1 MRISLRILLINF
13 IIVALILSA
22 SVFAFYS
29 VLYNV
34 LISQQS
40 RQLVSATNN
49 FIYALRSKT
58 IEFED
63 EFLEFSSF
71 EIETILKTNN
81 LKSTNIDFILQ
92 LDSSSGNIIKM
103 AVNKNVYLPDRA
115 ITWEEFL
122 NYNPYALVQ
131 EVKRDNGESFY
142 FGRVITSALLS
153 ELSQKINSE
162 VAIVWNGTPSDLSNP
177 AQNQKF
183 LYLLTKANDYLKDK
197 NNFEIYSDGTEST
210 DIIAAVFKPTLSF
223 NNQSNLYFL
232 IFTSFGETGELRTT
246 LRNIFIIVGIVGI
259 ALSLIFTFLFTD
271 KLRKQISELGK
282 ATEQTYSGNFK
293 HRIHIKSK
301 DEIGRLGD
309 AFNKMLDE
317 LDKKEKAKNEYSEFI
332 TLINQNPTLR
342 EISDAALIKII
353 NIGGFIIGGLH
364 TVDGDDINLIS
375 SYGFDLRAGKQ
386 PEKFDLH
393 KRVLKTRERLEL
405 FSDDYIP
412 VVSSGLMEIKIK
424 HLLLLPI
431 IYNNKI
437 TAMLEL
443 GSINKPSEEV
453 IDYLDKIKDQ
463 LAIGITNSKALVQM
477 ENFVAELKKLNE
489 EYQKQ
494 NIQIKHQN
502 DTLIKLHND
511 LKEQAEE
518 LERQKE
524 KAEEST
530 RIKSQFLAS
539 MSHELRTP
547 MNSILGLTELIL
559 EKANLEDKNRERLGV
574 VLNSGKRLMNLI
586 NDILDLSKIEAGK
599 MEIRYED
606 VILDEVIEE
615 VSASITPLVNKKGI
629 GFQVTRNIDTRM
641 LFNTDRGKVTQVLI
655 NLLGNAVKFTDEGS
669 VALRISADDD
679 LLNFEVIDTGIGI
692 SEDDKKLIFE
702 EFRQADGSTTR
713 KYSGTGLGL
722 AISKK
727 ISDLLG
733 GSISVSS
740 QVNQGSTFTFSIPM
754 RFVDTKVPELQSKI
768 DIHTLIKNRKNP
780 ILVIDDDEEVRYTIG
795 QYLLSKG
802 YDVIFAEDGN
812 KGIQMAIE
820 NQPFAI
826 TLDVMLPGK
835 DGWSILKE
843 LKDEPQTKDIP
854 VIMVS
859 IVGDK
864 NLGYELGAFE
874 YFIKPISSEKL
885 LSAFSKLENLAN
897 KPIQKIVV
905 VDDDELEFE
914 KFKEE
919 FSSDNIRIEYIRE
932 SEYAFSKIAEVQ
944 PDLIVIDIMMPK
956 IDGITL
962 SYKLKSNIKTRHI
975 PIIISSAKDITGD
988 EKTSLN
994 NIVENIAVKSK
1005 EHPLNIFKVVRNRI
1019 EMQQTDLANSQQKM
1033 INMTPVVNGKIKNGN
1048 NDLAEK
1054 QFSADVLIVDDDSDT
1069 LYTLDEIV
1077 QACNCNTV
1085 LAKSGKECLS
1095 ILEQKT
1101 FDLILLD
1108 IMMPEMDGFQTI
1120 KQIKLNKKW
1129 SDIPVFAVTAKAMKD
1144 DKDIVLKQGFSDY
1157 IPKPVNPTIMSFK
1170 IQKLISQLK
1179 TS

>member
-13 IIVALILSA
+13 VIVALILGS

-29 VLYNV
+29 VMYNV

-49 FIYALRSKT
+49 FVYVLRSII
-58 IEFED
+58 IECED
-63 EFLEFSSF
+63 EFLALSQNEV
-71 EIETILKTNN
+71 ETILQTNN
-81 LKSTNIDFILQ
+81 LRTNNIDFIVYYDNL
-92 LDSSSGNIIKM
+92 SGRIINQ
-103 AVNKNVYLPDRA
+103 AINKNVYLPDRA

-122 NYNPYALVQ
+122 YYNPYSLVQ
-131 EVKRDNGESFY
+131 EVQNENGKSFY
-142 FGRVITSALLS
+142 YGKIITSTLLND
-153 ELSQKINSE
+153 LSKKINSE
-162 VAIVWNGTPSDLSNP
+162 VAIVWEGMPADLSNP

-183 LYLLTKANDYLKDK
+183 LYLLNKANHYLKDK
-197 NNFEIYSDGTEST
+197 NNFEIYSDGTESN
-210 DIIAAVFKPTLSF
+210 DIIASVYKPTLSF
-223 NNQSNLYFL
+223 NDQSKLYFL

-246 LRNIFIIVGIVGI
+246 LRNVFIIVGLVGI
-259 ALSLIFTFLFTD
+259 ALSLIFTFVFTD

-293 HRIHIKSK
+293 HRIKIKSK

-353 NIGGFIIGGLH
+353 NIGGFIIGGLY
-364 TVDGDDINLIS
+364 TIDEDEINLIS
-375 SYGFDLRAGKQ
+375 SYGFDLDAGKQ
-386 PEKFDLH
+386 RGEFALH
-393 KRVLKTRERLEL
+393 KRVLKTGERLEL
-405 FSDDYIP
+405 FSEESLL
-412 VVSSGLMEIKIK
+412 VVSSGLVEITIK
-424 HLLLLPI
+424 YLLLLPI
-431 IYNNKI
+431 FYNNRI
-437 TAMLEL
+437 TALLEL
-443 GSINKPSEEV
+443 GSINKPSDEV

-463 LAIGITNSKALVQM
+463 LAIGITNSKAIVQM

-494 NIQIKHQN
+494 NLQIKQQN

-511 LKEQAEE
+511 LKEQAQE

-530 RIKSQFLAS
+530 RVKSQFLAS

-559 EKANLEDKNRERLGV
+559 EKANLEDKNRERLEV

-615 VSASITPLVNKKGI
+615 VSASVTPLVNKKSI
-629 GFQVTRNIDTRM
+629 GFQVVRNIDTRM
-641 LFNTDRGKVTQVLI
+641 LISTDRGKVTQVLI

-669 VALRISADDD
+669 VMLRISTEDN
-679 LLNFEVIDTGIGI
+679 LLNFEVVDTGIGI
-692 SEDDKKLIFE
+692 SEEDKKLIFE

-713 KYSGTGLGL
+713 KYGGTGLGL

-733 GSISVSS
+733 GSISVNSIIS
-740 QVNQGSTFTFSIPM
+740 EGSTFTFSIPLK
-754 RFVDTKVPELQSKI
+754 FVDTMVPELQSKI
-768 DIHTLIKNRKNP
+768 DVRTLIKNRKNP

-802 YDVIFAEDGN
+802 YEVLFAEDGD
-812 KGIQMAIE
+812 KGLQMAIE

-835 DGWSILKE
+835 DGWSVLKE
-843 LKDEPQTKDIP
+843 LKGDVRTKDIP
-854 VIMVS
+854 VILVS
-859 IVGDK
+859 IIGDK
-864 NLGYELGAFE
+864 NIGYELGAFE

-897 KPIQKIVV
+897 KPIQKIVI

-919 FSSDNIRIEYIRE
+919 FSSDDIRIEYIKE

-944 PDLIVIDIMMPK
+944 PDLIIIDLMMSK
-956 IDGITL
+956 IDGLTL

-975 PIIISSAKDITGD
+975 PIIISTAKDLTEEERI
-988 EKTSLN
+988 SLN

-1005 EHPLNIFKVVRNRI
+1005 EHPLDVLKVVRSRI
-1019 EMQQTDLANSQQKM
+1019 EMQQTELADSLQ
-1033 INMTPVVNGKIKNGN
+1033 NMVNKVSAINGKKYGN
-1048 NDLAEK
+1048 NDLAEQNFK
-1054 QFSADVLIVDDDSDT
+1054 AEVLIVDDDADT

-1077 QACNCNTV
+1077 QGCNCNTV
-1085 LAKSGKECLS
+1085 LAKSGKECLAD
-1095 ILEQKT
+1095 LEQKT
-1101 FDLILLD
+1101 PDLILLD
-1108 IMMPEMDGFQTI
+1108 IMMPEMDGFQTL
-1120 KQIKLNKKW
+1120 KQLKLNKKW
-1129 SDIPVFAVTAKAMKD
+1129 ADIPVFAVTAKAMKN
-1144 DKDIVLKQGFSDY
+1144 DKDIVLKQGFTDY
-1157 IPKPVNPTIMSFK
+1157 IPKPVNPTIVSFK

-1179 TS
+1179 AS

>member
-1 MRISLRILLINF
+1 
-13 IIVALILSA
+13 
-22 SVFAFYS
+22 
-29 VLYNV
+29 
-34 LISQQS
+34 
-40 RQLVSATNN
+40 
-49 FIYALRSKT
+49 
-58 IEFED
+58 
-63 EFLEFSSF
+63 
-71 EIETILKTNN
+71 
-81 LKSTNIDFILQ
+81 
-92 LDSSSGNIIKM
+92 M

-115 ITWEEFL
+115 ISREEFL
-122 NYNPYALVQ
+122 NYNPYALVL
-131 EVKRDNGESFY
+131 EVKREDEQNY
-142 FGRVITSALLS
+142 LLGRVITSALLN

-162 VAIVWNGTPSDLSNP
+162 IAIVWEGTPTDISNP
-177 AQNQKF
+177 VQNQNF
-183 LYLLTKANDYLKDK
+183 LYLLTKANDYLKNK

-210 DIIAAVFKPTLSF
+210 DIIAAVYKPALSVHKQ
-223 NNQSNLYFL
+223 NKLYFL

-246 LRNIFIIVGIVGI
+246 LRNIFLIVGLVGIV
-259 ALSLIFTFLFTD
+259 LSLIFTHVFTD

-293 HRIHIKSK
+293 HRINIKSK
-301 DEIGRLGD
+301 DEIGRLGE

-342 EISDAALIKII
+342 EISEAALIKII
-353 NIGGFIIGGLH
+353 NIGGFIIGGLYG
-364 TVDGDDINLIS
+364 VDEDEITLIS
-375 SYGFDLRAGKQ
+375 SYGFDFRADKRTEEFG
-386 PEKFDLH
+386 LH
-393 KRVLKTRERLEL
+393 KRVLKTKEKLEL
-405 FSDDYIP
+405 FAEDYLP

-424 HLLLLPI
+424 YLLLLPI

-443 GSINKPSEEV
+443 GSVSKPSEEA
-453 IDYLDKIKDQ
+453 IEYLDKIKDQ

-477 ENFVAELKKLNE
+477 ENFVAELRKLNE

-494 NIQIKHQN
+494 NLQIKQQN
-502 DTLIKLHND
+502 DTLIQLHNE

-518 LERQKE
+518 LEKQKE

-559 EKANLEDKNRERLGV
+559 EKANLEDKNRERLEV

-599 MEIRYED
+599 MDVRYED
-606 VILDEVIEE
+606 VILDELIEE
-615 VSASITPLVNKKGI
+615 VSASITPLVNKRGI

-641 LFNTDRGKVTQVLI
+641 LINTDRAKVTQVLI
-655 NLLGNAVKFTDEGS
+655 NLLGNAVKFTDEGN
-669 VALRISADDD
+669 VTLRISSDDD

-692 SEDDKKLIFE
+692 SEEDKQLIFE

-740 QVNQGSTFTFSIPM
+740 QVNMGSTFTFSIPL
-754 RFVDTKVPELQSKI
+754 RFVDTKLPELQSKI
-768 DIHTLIKNRKNP
+768 DVHTLIKNRKNP

-802 YDVIFAEDGN
+802 YEVIFAEDGD
-812 KGIQMAIE
+812 KGLQMAIE

-835 DGWSILKE
+835 DGWSVLKE
-843 LKDEPQTKDIP
+843 LKAELRTKDIP

-859 IVGDK
+859 IIGDK
-864 NLGYELGAFE
+864 NIGYELGAFE

-885 LSAFSKLENLAN
+885 LSAFSKLENLAT

-919 FSSDNIRIEYIRE
+919 FASEDIRIEYIRD

-944 PDLIVIDIMMPK
+944 PDLIIIDLMMPK
-956 IDGITL
+956 IDGNTL

-975 PIIISSAKDITGD
+975 PIIISTAKDLTED

-994 NIVENIAVKSK
+994 DIVEIIAVKSK
-1005 EHPLNIFKVVRNRI
+1005 EHPDNIIKVVRNRI
-1019 EMQQTDLANSQQKM
+1019 EMQQADLADSLQNIANKPS
-1033 INMTPVVNGKIKNGN
+1033 VFNGMIKNGN
-1048 NDLAEK
+1048 NFTDKHFNAE
-1054 QFSADVLIVDDDSDT
+1054 VLIVDDDPDT

-1077 QACNCNTV
+1077 QACNCSTV
-1085 LAKSGKECLS
+1085 LVKSGKECLAQ
-1095 ILEQKT
+1095 LEQKIP
-1101 FDLILLD
+1101 DLILLD

-1157 IPKPVNPTIMSFK
+1157 IPKPVNATIVSFK

>member
-13 IIVALILSA
+13 VIVALILGSSA
-22 SVFAFYS
+22 FAFYS
-29 VLYNV
+29 VMYNV

-49 FIYALRSKT
+49 FIYVLRAKI
-58 IEFED
+58 IESED
-63 EFLEFSSF
+63 EFLALLPNEV
-71 EIETILKTNN
+71 ETILKTNN
-81 LKSTNIDFILQ
+81 LKTNNLDFIILYDNQ
-92 LDSSSGNIIKM
+92 SGQIINQ
-103 AVNKNVYLPDRA
+103 AINENVYLPDRA

-122 NYNPYALVQ
+122 YYNPYSLVQ
-131 EVKRDNGESFY
+131 EIKGKNEKSFY
-142 FGRVITSALLS
+142 YGRIITPTFLN
-153 ELSQKINSE
+153 ELSKKINSE
-162 VAIVWNGTPSDLSNP
+162 VAIVWEGMPADLSNP

-183 LYLLTKANDYLKDK
+183 LYLLNKANEYLKDK
-197 NNFEIYSDGTEST
+197 NNFEIYSDGTEAN
-210 DIIAAVFKPTLSF
+210 DIIASVYKPPLANS
-223 NNQSNLYFL
+223 NQRNIYFL
-232 IFTSFGETGELRTT
+232 IFSSFGETGELRTT
-246 LRNIFIIVGIVGI
+246 LRNIFLLVGLAGI
-259 ALSLIFTFLFTD
+259 LLSLILTFVLTD

-293 HRIHIKSK
+293 HRISIKSK

-332 TLINQNPTLR
+332 ALINQNPTLR

-353 NIGGFIIGGLH
+353 NIGGFIIGGLY
-364 TVDGDDINLIS
+364 TVDDNEISLIS
-375 SYGFDLRAGKQ
+375 SYGLDINASKQ
-386 PEKFDLH
+386 SEELTLH
-393 KRVLKTRERLEL
+393 KRVLKAREKLEL
-405 FSDDYIP
+405 FAEDYLP
-412 VVSSGLMEIKIK
+412 VVSSGLMGIKIK
-424 HLLLLPI
+424 YLLLLPI
-431 IYNNKI
+431 VYNNKI
-437 TAMLEL
+437 TALLEL
-443 GSINKPSEEV
+443 GSINRPSEEV
-453 IDYLDKIKDQ
+453 IEYLDKIKDQ

-494 NIQIKHQN
+494 NIHIKQQN
-502 DTLIKLHND
+502 DTLIQLHND

-530 RIKSQFLAS
+530 QIKSQFLAS

-559 EKANLEDKNRERLGV
+559 EKASLEDKNRERLEV
-574 VLNSGKRLMNLI
+574 VLSSGKRLMNLI

-615 VSASITPLVNKKGI
+615 VSASMTPLVNKKGI

-641 LFNTDRGKVTQVLI
+641 LINTDRGKVTQVLM

-669 VALRISADDD
+669 VTLRISAEDN

-692 SEDDKKLIFE
+692 SEEDKNLIFE
-702 EFRQADGSTTR
+702 EFRQADGSITR

-733 GSISVSS
+733 GSISVTSKI
-740 QVNQGSTFTFSIPM
+740 NEGSTFNFSIPLK
-754 RFVDTKVPELQSKI
+754 FVDTKVPELQSKI
-768 DIHTLIKNRKNP
+768 DIRTLIKNRKNP

-802 YDVIFAEDGN
+802 YEVLFAEDGDN
-812 KGIQMAIE
+812 GLQMAIE

-835 DGWSILKE
+835 DGWSVLKE
-843 LKDEPQTKDIP
+843 LKGDARTKDIP

-859 IVGDK
+859 IIGDK
-864 NLGYELGAFE
+864 NIGYELGAFE

-897 KPIQKIVV
+897 KPIQKIVI
-905 VDDDELEFE
+905 VDDDEIEFE

-919 FSSDNIRIEYIRE
+919 FASDDIRVEYIKE

-944 PDLIVIDIMMPK
+944 PDLIIIDLMMSK

-975 PIIISSAKDITGD
+975 PIIISTAKDLSED
-988 EKTSLN
+988 ERVSLN
-994 NIVENIAVKSK
+994 NIVESIAVKSK
-1005 EHPLNIFKVVRNRI
+1005 EHPLDVLKVVRNRI
-1019 EMQQTDLANSQQKM
+1019 EMQQADLTDSLQSM
-1033 INMTPVVNGKIKNGN
+1033 INKVSSINSNKNGN
-1048 NDLAEK
+1048 NELAE
-1054 QFSADVLIVDDDSDT
+1054 QNVNAEILIVDDDADT

-1085 LAKSGKECLS
+1085 LAKSGKECLAA
-1095 ILEQKT
+1095 LEQNT
-1101 FDLILLD
+1101 PDLILLD
-1108 IMMPEMDGFQTI
+1108 IMMPEMDGFQTL

-1129 SDIPVFAVTAKAMKD
+1129 SDIPVFAVTAKAMKN

-1157 IPKPVNPTIMSFK
+1157 IPKPVNPTIVSFK

-1179 TS
+1179 AS

>member
-1 MRISLRILLINF
+1 M
-13 IIVALILSA
+13 
-22 SVFAFYS
+22 
-29 VLYNV
+29 YNV

-40 RQLVSATNN
+40 RQLVSATNTFN
-49 FIYALRSKT
+49 YVLRSKI
-58 IEFED
+58 IECED
-63 EFLEFSSF
+63 EFLAFSSS
-71 EIETILKTNN
+71 EVETILRTKNLKTNN
-81 LKSTNIDFILQ
+81 LDFILL
-92 LDSSSGNIIKM
+92 LDNASEDIINM
-103 AVNKNVYLPDRA
+103 AVNKNVYLPDRT
-115 ITWEEFL
+115 ISREEFL
-122 NYNPYALVQ
+122 NYNPYALVL
-131 EVKRDNGESFY
+131 EVKREDDQNY
-142 FGRVITSALLS
+142 LLGRIITSDLLN

-162 VAIVWNGTPSDLSNP
+162 IAIVWEGTPSDISNP
-177 AQNQKF
+177 QQNQNS
-183 LYLLTKANDYLKDK
+183 LYLLTKANEYLKNK

-210 DIIAAVFKPTLSF
+210 DIIAAVYKPALSPHKP
-223 NNQSNLYFL
+223 SNLYFL

-246 LRNIFIIVGIVGI
+246 LRNIFLIVGLVGIV
-259 ALSLIFTFLFTD
+259 LSLIFTHVFTD

-293 HRIHIKSK
+293 HRISIKSK

-317 LDKKEKAKNEYSEFI
+317 LDKKEKSKNEYSEFI

-342 EISDAALIKII
+342 EISEAALIKII
-353 NIGGFIIGGLH
+353 NIGGFVIGGLYG
-364 TVDGDDINLIS
+364 VDEDDITLIS
-375 SYGFDLRAGKQ
+375 SYGFDFSSIKQ
-386 PEKFDLH
+386 PEEFDLH
-393 KRVLKTRERLEL
+393 KRVLKTREKLEL
-405 FSDDYIP
+405 FAEDYLP
-412 VVSSGLMEIKIK
+412 VVSSGLMEIKIR

-437 TAMLEL
+437 TALLEL
-443 GSINKPSEEV
+443 GSVNKPSEDVVE
-453 IDYLDKIKDQ
+453 YLDKIKDQ

-494 NIQIKHQN
+494 NLQIKQQN
-502 DTLIKLHND
+502 DTLIQLHSE

-518 LERQKE
+518 LEKQKE

-559 EKANLEDKNRERLGV
+559 EKANLEDKNRERLEV

-599 MEIRYED
+599 MDIRYED

-615 VSASITPLVNKKGI
+615 VSASITPLVNKRGI
-629 GFQVTRNIDTRM
+629 GFQVTRNIDTR
-641 LFNTDRGKVTQVLI
+641 LLINTDRAKVTQVLI
-655 NLLGNAVKFTDEGS
+655 NLLGNAVKFTDEGN
-669 VALRISADDD
+669 VTLRISSDNE

-692 SEDDKKLIFE
+692 SDEDKQLIFE

-733 GSISVSS
+733 GSISVTS
-740 QVNQGSTFTFSIPM
+740 QINKGSTFTFSIPLK
-754 RFVDTKVPELQSKI
+754 FVDTKLPELQSKI
-768 DIHTLIKNRKNP
+768 NVRTLIKNRKNP

-802 YDVIFAEDGN
+802 YEVLFAEDGD
-812 KGIQMAIE
+812 KGLQMAIE

-835 DGWSILKE
+835 DGWSV
-843 LKDEPQTKDIP
+843 LKDLKGEPLTKDIP

-859 IVGDK
+859 IIGDK

-919 FSSDNIRIEYIRE
+919 FSSGDIRIEYIRE
-932 SEYAFSKIAEVQ
+932 SEYAFSKIAEVL
-944 PDLIVIDIMMPK
+944 PDLIIIDLLMPK
-956 IDGITL
+956 IDGNTL
-962 SYKLKSNIKTRHI
+962 AYKLKSNIKTRHI
-975 PIIISSAKDITGD
+975 PIIISTAKDLTEE

-994 NIVENIAVKSK
+994 DIVEIIGVKSR
-1005 EHPLNIFKVVRNRI
+1005 EHPNNILKVVRNRI
-1019 EMQQTDLANSQQKM
+1019 EMQQADLTDSLQN
-1033 INMTPVVNGKIKNGN
+1033 IVNKPAIFNGMIKNGN
-1048 NDLAEK
+1048 HFTEKHLSAE
-1054 QFSADVLIVDDDSDT
+1054 VLIVDDDSDT

-1077 QACNCNTV
+1077 QACNCSTV
-1085 LAKSGKECLS
+1085 LAKSGKECLAL
-1095 ILEQKT
+1095 LEQKIP
-1101 FDLILLD
+1101 DLILLD

-1120 KQIKLNKKW
+1120 KQIKVNKKW

-1157 IPKPVNPTIMSFK
+1157 IPKPVNATIVSFK

>member
-13 IIVALILSA
+13 IIVALILGSSA
-22 SVFAFYS
+22 FAFYS
-29 VLYNV
+29 VMYNV

-40 RQLVSATNN
+40 RQLVNATNN
-49 FIYALRSKT
+49 FIYALRSKI
-58 IEFED
+58 IESEE
-63 EFLEFSSF
+63 EFLEFSSS

-81 LKSTNIDFILQ
+81 LKSNNIDFILL
-92 LDSSSGNIIKM
+92 LDNSSSGIIKM
-103 AVNKNVYLPDRA
+103 AVNKNVYLPERA
-115 ITWEEFL
+115 VTWQEFL

-131 EVKRDNGESFY
+131 EIKRDNGESIY
-142 FGRVITSALLS
+142 FGRVITSALLN

-162 VAIVWNGTPSDLSNP
+162 IAIVWNGTPTDLSNP

-183 LYLLTKANDYLKDK
+183 LYLLTKANEYLKVK

-210 DIIAAVFKPTLSF
+210 DIIAAVFKPTLTL
-223 NNQSNLYFL
+223 NNQEKLYFL

-246 LRNIFIIVGIVGI
+246 LRNIFLIVGLAGIV
-259 ALSLIFTFLFTD
+259 LSLIFTYVFTD

-293 HRIHIKSK
+293 HRINIKSK

-332 TLINQNPTLR
+332 TLINQNPTLM
-342 EISDAALIKII
+342 EISDAALVKII
-353 NIGGFIIGGLH
+353 NIGSFVIGGLY
-364 TVDGDDINLIS
+364 TIDDDEINLVS
-375 SYGFDLRAGKQ
+375 SYGFNPDANKQ
-386 PEKFDLH
+386 RGEFALH
-393 KRVLKTRERLEL
+393 KRVLKTREKLEL
-405 FSDDYIP
+405 FSEESLP

-424 HLLLLPI
+424 YLLLLPI
-431 IYNNKI
+431 VYNNKI
-437 TAMLEL
+437 TALLEL
-443 GSINKPSEEV
+443 GSLNKPSDEV

-494 NIQIKHQN
+494 NLQIKQQN
-502 DTLIKLHND
+502 DTLIKLHSD
-511 LKEQAEE
+511 LKEQAQE

-559 EKANLEDKNRERLGV
+559 EKANLEDKNRERLEV

-615 VSASITPLVNKKGI
+615 VSASVTPLVNKKNI
-629 GFQVTRNIDTRM
+629 GFQVVRNMDTRM
-641 LFNTDRGKVTQVLI
+641 LINTDRGKVTQVLI

-669 VALRISADDD
+669 VMLRISTEDN
-679 LLNFEVIDTGIGI
+679 LLNFEVVDTGIGI
-692 SEDDKKLIFE
+692 SDEDKKLIFE

-713 KYSGTGLGL
+713 KYGGTGLGL

-727 ISDLLG
+727 ITDLLG
-733 GSISVSS
+733 GSISVNSKIKE
-740 QVNQGSTFTFSIPM
+740 GSTFTFSIPLK
-754 RFVDTKVPELQSKI
+754 FVDTMVPELQSKI
-768 DIHTLIKNRKNP
+768 DVRTLIKNRKNP

-802 YDVIFAEDGN
+802 YEVLFAEDGD
-812 KGIQMAIE
+812 KGLQMAIE

-835 DGWSILKE
+835 DGWSVLKE
-843 LKDEPQTKDIP
+843 LKGDLRTKDIP
-854 VIMVS
+854 VILVS
-859 IVGDK
+859 IIGDK
-864 NLGYELGAFE
+864 NIGYELGAFE

-897 KPIQKIVV
+897 KPIQKIVI

-914 KFKEE
+914 KFKKE
-919 FSSDNIRIEYIRE
+919 FASEDIRIEFIKE

-944 PDLIVIDIMMPK
+944 PDLIIIDLMMSK

-975 PIIISSAKDITGD
+975 PIIISTAKDLTEEERI
-988 EKTSLN
+988 SLN

-1005 EHPLNIFKVVRNRI
+1005 EHPLDVLKVVRDRI
-1019 EMQQTDLANSQQKM
+1019 EMQQTELADSLQ
-1033 INMTPVVNGKIKNGN
+1033 NMVNNVSAINGKKHGN
-1048 NDLAEK
+1048 NDLAEQSFK
-1054 QFSADVLIVDDDSDT
+1054 AEVLIVDDDADT

-1077 QACNCNTV
+1077 QGCNCNTV
-1085 LAKSGKECLS
+1085 LAKSGKECLDA
-1095 ILEQKT
+1095 LEQKT
-1101 FDLILLD
+1101 PDLILLD
-1108 IMMPEMDGFQTI
+1108 IMMPEMDGFQTL
-1120 KQIKLNKKW
+1120 KQLKLNKKW
-1129 SDIPVFAVTAKAMKD
+1129 ADIPVFAVTAKAMKN
-1144 DKDIVLKQGFSDY
+1144 DKDIVLKQGFTDY
-1157 IPKPVNPTIMSFK
+1157 IPKPVNPTIVSFK

-1179 TS
+1179 AS

>member
-13 IIVALILSA
+13 VIVALILGSSA
-22 SVFAFYS
+22 FAFYS
-29 VLYNV
+29 VMYNV

-49 FIYALRSKT
+49 FIYVLRAKL
-58 IEFED
+58 IESED
-63 EFLEFSSF
+63 EFLALLPNEV
-71 EIETILKTNN
+71 ETILKTNKLKTNN
-81 LKSTNIDFILQ
+81 LDFIVLYDNQ
-92 LDSSSGNIIKM
+92 SGQIINQ
-103 AVNKNVYLPDRA
+103 ATNENVYLPDRE

-122 NYNPYALVQ
+122 YYNPYSLVQ
-131 EVKRDNGESFY
+131 EVKGKNEKSFY
-142 FGRVITSALLS
+142 YGRIITPALLN
-153 ELSQKINSE
+153 ELSKKINSE
-162 VAIVWNGTPSDLSNP
+162 VAIVWEGMPADLSNP

-183 LYLLTKANDYLKDK
+183 LYQLNKANEYLKNK
-197 NNFEIYSDGTEST
+197 NNFEIYSDGSEST

-223 NNQSNLYFL
+223 SDQSKLYFL
-232 IFTSFGETGELRTT
+232 IFTSFGETGELRIT
-246 LRNIFIIVGIVGI
+246 LRNIFLLVGLAGIV
-259 ALSLIFTFLFTD
+259 LSLILTFVLTD

-293 HRIHIKSK
+293 YRISIKSK

-332 TLINQNPTLR
+332 ALINQNPTLR

-353 NIGGFIIGGLH
+353 NIGGFIIGGLYA
-364 TVDGDDINLIS
+364 VDDDEISLIS
-375 SYGFDLRAGKQ
+375 SYGLDLNASKNS
-386 PEKFDLH
+386 EELTLH
-393 KRVLKTRERLEL
+393 KRVLKTREKLEL
-405 FSDDYIP
+405 FAEDYLP
-412 VVSSGLMEIKIK
+412 VVSSGLMGIKIK
-424 HLLLLPI
+424 YLLLLPI
-431 IYNNKI
+431 VYNNKI
-437 TAMLEL
+437 TALLEL
-443 GSINKPSEEV
+443 GSINRPNEEV
-453 IDYLDKIKDQ
+453 IEYLDKIKDQ

-494 NIQIKHQN
+494 NIHIKQQN
-502 DTLIKLHND
+502 DTFIQLHND
-511 LKEQAEE
+511 LKVQAEE

-530 RIKSQFLAS
+530 QIKSQFLAS

-559 EKANLEDKNRERLGV
+559 EKASLEDKNRERLEV
-574 VLNSGKRLMNLI
+574 VLSSGKRLMNLI

-615 VSASITPLVNKKGI
+615 VSTSITPLVNKRGI

-641 LFNTDRGKVTQVLI
+641 LINTDRGKVTQVLM

-669 VALRISADDD
+669 VTLIISAEDN

-692 SEDDKKLIFE
+692 SEQDKNLIFE
-702 EFRQADGSTTR
+702 EFRQADGSITR

-733 GSISVSS
+733 GSISVNSKI
-740 QVNQGSTFTFSIPM
+740 NEGSTFNFSIPLKY
-754 RFVDTKVPELQSKI
+754 VDTKVPELQTKI
-768 DIHTLIKNRKNP
+768 DVRSLIKNRKNP

-802 YDVIFAEDGN
+802 YEVLFAEDGDN
-812 KGIQMAIE
+812 GLQMAIE
-820 NQPFAI
+820 HQPFAI

-835 DGWSILKE
+835 DGWSVLKE
-843 LKDEPQTKDIP
+843 LKGDARTKDIP

-859 IVGDK
+859 IIGDK
-864 NLGYELGAFE
+864 NIGYELGAFE

-905 VDDDELEFE
+905 IDDDELEFE

-919 FSSDNIRIEYIRE
+919 FASDDIRIEYIKK

-944 PDLIVIDIMMPK
+944 PDLIIIDLMMSK

-975 PIIISSAKDITGD
+975 PIIISTAKDLT
-988 EKTSLN
+988 EEERVSLN
-994 NIVENIAVKSK
+994 NIVESISVKSK
-1005 EHPLNIFKVVRNRI
+1005 EHPLDVLKVVRNRI
-1019 EMQQTDLANSQQKM
+1019 EMQQADLTDSLQNM
-1033 INMTPVVNGKIKNGN
+1033 INKVSSIKGNKNGN
-1048 NDLAEK
+1048 NELAE
-1054 QFSADVLIVDDDSDT
+1054 QNVNAEILIVDDDADT

-1077 QACNCNTV
+1077 KACNCNTV
-1085 LAKSGKECLS
+1085 LAKSGKECLAA
-1095 ILEQKT
+1095 LEQKT
-1101 FDLILLD
+1101 PDLILLD
-1108 IMMPEMDGFQTI
+1108 IMMPEMDGFQTL

-1129 SDIPVFAVTAKAMKD
+1129 SDIPVFAVTAKAMKN
-1144 DKDIVLKQGFSDY
+1144 DKDIVLKQGFTDY
-1157 IPKPVNPTIMSFK
+1157 IPKPVNPTIVSFK

-1179 TS
+1179 AS

>member
-1 MRISLRILLINF
+1 MRINLRILLINF

-29 VLYNV
+29 VMYNV

-40 RQLVSATNN
+40 RQLVSSTNN
-49 FIYALRSKT
+49 FNYVLRSKI
-58 IEFED
+58 IECED
-63 EFLEFSSF
+63 EFLALSSP
-71 EIETILKTNN
+71 EIETILKTKNLKANN
-81 LKSTNIDFILQ
+81 LDFILL
-92 LDSSSGNIIKM
+92 LDNSSENIINM
-103 AVNKNVYLPDRA
+103 AVSKNVYLPDRA
-115 ITWEEFL
+115 ISREEFL
-122 NYNPYALVQ
+122 NYNPYALVL
-131 EVKRDNGESFY
+131 EVKREDEKNY
-142 FGRVITSALLS
+142 LLGRIITSALLN

-162 VAIVWNGTPSDLSNP
+162 IAIVWEGIPTDISNTV
-177 AQNQKF
+177 QNQNF
-183 LYLLTKANDYLKDK
+183 LYLLTKANEYLKDK

-210 DIIAAVFKPTLSF
+210 DIIAAVYKPALSAHKQ
-223 NNQSNLYFL
+223 NKLYFL

-246 LRNIFIIVGIVGI
+246 LRNIFIMVGLVGIL
-259 ALSLIFTFLFTD
+259 LSLIFTHVFTD
-271 KLRKQISELGK
+271 KLRKQFSELGK

-293 HRIHIKSK
+293 HRINIKSK

-342 EISDAALIKII
+342 EISDAALSKII
-353 NIGGFIIGGLH
+353 NIGGFIIGGLY
-364 TVDGDDINLIS
+364 TVDDDEINLIS
-375 SYGFDLRAGKQ
+375 SYGFDPEAGKQ
-386 PEKFDLH
+386 REEYALH
-393 KRVLKTRERLEL
+393 KRVLKTGEKLEL
-405 FSDDYIP
+405 FSEESLP

-424 HLLLLPI
+424 YLLLLPI
-431 IYNNKI
+431 VYNNKI
-437 TAMLEL
+437 TALLEL
-443 GSINKPSEEV
+443 GSINKPSDEV

-494 NIQIKHQN
+494 NLQIKQQN
-502 DTLIKLHND
+502 DTLIQLHND

-518 LERQKE
+518 LEKQKE

-559 EKANLEDKNRERLGV
+559 EKANLEDKNRERLEV

-615 VSASITPLVNKKGI
+615 VSASVTPLVNKKNI
-629 GFQVTRNIDTRM
+629 GFQVVRNIDTRM
-641 LFNTDRGKVTQVLI
+641 LINTDRGKVTQVLI

-669 VALRISADDD
+669 VMLRISTEDN
-679 LLNFEVIDTGIGI
+679 LLNFEVVDTGIGI
-692 SEDDKKLIFE
+692 SEEDKNLIFE

-713 KYSGTGLGL
+713 KYGGTGLGL

-733 GSISVSS
+733 GNISVNSRI
-740 QVNQGSTFTFSIPM
+740 NEGSTFTFSIPLK
-754 RFVDTKVPELQSKI
+754 FVDTKVPELQGKI
-768 DIHTLIKNRKNP
+768 DVRTLIKNRKNP

-802 YDVIFAEDGN
+802 YEVLFAEDGD
-812 KGIQMAIE
+812 KGLQMAIE

-835 DGWSILKE
+835 DGWSVLKE
-843 LKDEPQTKDIP
+843 LKGDAHTKDIP

-859 IVGDK
+859 IIGDK
-864 NLGYELGAFE
+864 NIGYELGAFE

-919 FSSDNIRIEYIRE
+919 FSSEDIRIEYIKE

-944 PDLIVIDIMMPK
+944 PDLIIIDLMMSK

-975 PIIISSAKDITGD
+975 PIIISTAKDLTEEERI
-988 EKTSLN
+988 SLN

-1005 EHPLNIFKVVRNRI
+1005 EHPLDVLKVVRNRI
-1019 EMQQTDLANSQQKM
+1019 EMQQTELADSLQ
-1033 INMTPVVNGKIKNGN
+1033 NMVNKVSAINGKKNGN
-1048 NDLAEK
+1048 NDLSEQNFKAE
-1054 QFSADVLIVDDDSDT
+1054 VLIVDDDADT

-1077 QACNCNTV
+1077 QGCNCNTV
-1085 LAKSGKECLS
+1085 LAKSGKECLAA
-1095 ILEQKT
+1095 LEQKT
-1101 FDLILLD
+1101 PDLILLD
-1108 IMMPEMDGFQTI
+1108 IMMPEMDGFQTL
-1120 KQIKLNKKW
+1120 KQLKLNKKW
-1129 SDIPVFAVTAKAMKD
+1129 SDIPVFAVTAKAMKN
-1144 DKDIVLKQGFSDY
+1144 DKDIVLKQGFTDY
-1157 IPKPVNPTIMSFK
+1157 IPKPVNPTIVSFK

-1179 TS
+1179 AS

>member
-13 IIVALILSA
+13 VIVALILGS

-29 VLYNV
+29 VMYNV

-40 RQLVSATNN
+40 RQLVSSTNN
-49 FIYALRSKT
+49 FIYVLRSII
-58 IEFED
+58 IECED
-63 EFLEFSSF
+63 EFLALSPNEV
-71 EIETILKTNN
+71 ETILQTNN
-81 LKSTNIDFILQ
+81 LRTNNIDFIFYYDNL
-92 LDSSSGNIIKM
+92 SGRIIDQ
-103 AVNKNVYLPDRA
+103 AINKNVYLPDRA

-122 NYNPYALVQ
+122 YYNPYSLVQ
-131 EVKRDNGESFY
+131 EVQNENGKSFY
-142 FGRVITSALLS
+142 YGKIITSTLLND
-153 ELSQKINSE
+153 LSKKINSE
-162 VAIVWNGTPSDLSNP
+162 VAIVWEGMPADLSNP

-183 LYLLTKANDYLKDK
+183 LYLLNKANHYLKDK
-197 NNFEIYSDGTEST
+197 NNFEIYSDGTESN
-210 DIIAAVFKPTLSF
+210 DIIASVYKPTLSF
-223 NNQSNLYFL
+223 NNQSKLYFL

-246 LRNIFIIVGIVGI
+246 LRNIFIIVGLVGI
-259 ALSLIFTFLFTD
+259 ALSLIFTFVFTD

-293 HRIHIKSK
+293 HRINIKSK

-353 NIGGFIIGGLH
+353 NIGGFIIGGLY
-364 TVDGDDINLIS
+364 TIDEDEINLIS
-375 SYGFDLRAGKQ
+375 SYGFDLDADKQ
-386 PEKFDLH
+386 RGEFALH
-393 KRVLKTRERLEL
+393 KRVLRTREKLEL
-405 FSDDYIP
+405 FSEESLP
-412 VVSSGLMEIKIK
+412 VVSSGLVEIKIK
-424 HLLLLPI
+424 YLLLLPI
-431 IYNNKI
+431 FYNNKI
-437 TAMLEL
+437 TALLEL
-443 GSINKPSEEV
+443 GSINKPSDEV

-494 NIQIKHQN
+494 NNQIKHQN

-511 LKEQAEE
+511 LREQAEE

-559 EKANLEDKNRERLGV
+559 EKANLEDKNRERLEV

-615 VSASITPLVNKKGI
+615 VSASVTPLVNKKGI
-629 GFQVTRNIDTRM
+629 GFQVVRNIDTRM
-641 LFNTDRGKVTQVLI
+641 LINTDRGKITQVLI

-669 VALRISADDD
+669 VTLRISTEDD
-679 LLNFEVIDTGIGI
+679 LLNFEVVDTGIGI
-692 SEDDKKLIFE
+692 SEGDKKLIFE

-713 KYSGTGLGL
+713 KYGGTGLGL

-733 GSISVSS
+733 GSISVNSRIKE
-740 QVNQGSTFTFSIPM
+740 GSTFTFSIPLK
-754 RFVDTKVPELQSKI
+754 FVDTKLPELQSKI
-768 DIHTLIKNRKNP
+768 DVRTLIKNRKNP

-802 YDVIFAEDGN
+802 YEVLFAEDGD
-812 KGIQMAIE
+812 KGLQMAIE

-835 DGWSILKE
+835 DGWSVLKE
-843 LKDEPQTKDIP
+843 LKADMRTKDIP
-854 VIMVS
+854 VILVT
-859 IVGDK
+859 IIGDK
-864 NLGYELGAFE
+864 NIGYELGAFE

-897 KPIQKIVV
+897 KPIQKIVI

-919 FSSDNIRIEYIRE
+919 FASEDIRIEFIKE

-944 PDLIVIDIMMPK
+944 PDLIIIDLMMSK

-975 PIIISSAKDITGD
+975 PIIISTAKDLTED
-988 EKTSLN
+988 ERISLN

-1005 EHPLNIFKVVRNRI
+1005 EHPLDVLKVVRSRI
-1019 EMQQTDLANSQQKM
+1019 EMQQAELSDSLQ
-1033 INMTPVVNGKIKNGN
+1033 NMVNKVSAINGKKYGN
-1048 NDLAEK
+1048 NDLAEQNFK
-1054 QFSADVLIVDDDSDT
+1054 AEVLIVDDDADT

-1077 QACNCNTV
+1077 QGCNCNTV
-1085 LAKSGKECLS
+1085 LAKSGKECLAA
-1095 ILEQKT
+1095 LEQKT
-1101 FDLILLD
+1101 PDLILLD
-1108 IMMPEMDGFQTI
+1108 IMMPEMDGFQTL
-1120 KQIKLNKKW
+1120 KQLKLNKKW
-1129 SDIPVFAVTAKAMKD
+1129 SDIPVFAVTAKAMKN
-1144 DKDIVLKQGFSDY
+1144 DKDIVLKQGFTDY
-1157 IPKPVNPTIMSFK
+1157 IPKPVNPTIVSFK

-1179 TS
+1179 AS

>member
-13 IIVALILSA
+13 IIVALILGSSA
-22 SVFAFYS
+22 FAFYS
-29 VLYNV
+29 VMYNV

-40 RQLVSATNN
+40 RQLVNATNN
-49 FIYALRSKT
+49 FIYALRSKI
-58 IEFED
+58 IESEE
-63 EFLEFSSF
+63 EFLEFSPS

-81 LKSTNIDFILQ
+81 LKSNNIDFIL
-92 LDSSSGNIIKM
+92 LLNNSSSSIIKM
-103 AVNKNVYLPDRA
+103 AVNKNVYLPERA
-115 ITWEEFL
+115 VTWQEFL

-131 EVKRDNGESFY
+131 EIKRDDEESFY
-142 FGRVITSALLS
+142 FGRVITSELLN

-162 VAIVWNGTPSDLSNP
+162 IAIVWDGTPTDLSNP

-183 LYLLTKANDYLKDK
+183 LYLLTRANEYLKDK

-223 NNQSNLYFL
+223 SDQSKLYFL

-246 LRNIFIIVGIVGI
+246 LRNIFIIVGLVGI
-259 ALSLIFTFLFTD
+259 ALSLIFTFVFTD

-293 HRIHIKSK
+293 HRINIKSK

-353 NIGGFIIGGLH
+353 NIGGFIIGGLY
-364 TVDGDDINLIS
+364 TIDEDEINLIS
-375 SYGFDLRAGKQ
+375 SYGFDLEAGKQ
-386 PEKFDLH
+386 RGEFVLH
-393 KRVLKTRERLEL
+393 KRVLRTREKLEL
-405 FSDDYIP
+405 FSEESLP
-412 VVSSGLMEIKIK
+412 VVSSGLVEIKIK
-424 HLLLLPI
+424 YLLLLPI
-431 IYNNKI
+431 VYNNKI
-437 TAMLEL
+437 TALLEL
-443 GSINKPSEEV
+443 GSINKPNDEV

-494 NIQIKHQN
+494 NNQIKHQN

-511 LKEQAEE
+511 LREQAEE

-559 EKANLEDKNRERLGV
+559 EKANLEDKNRERLEV

-615 VSASITPLVNKKGI
+615 VSASVTPLVNKKGI
-629 GFQVTRNIDTRM
+629 GFHVVRNIDTRM
-641 LFNTDRGKVTQVLI
+641 LINTDRGKITQVLI

-669 VALRISADDD
+669 VTLRISTEDN
-679 LLNFEVIDTGIGI
+679 LLNFEVVDTGIGI
-692 SEDDKKLIFE
+692 SEEDKKLIFE

-713 KYSGTGLGL
+713 KYGGTGLGL

-733 GSISVSS
+733 GSISVNSKIKE
-740 QVNQGSTFTFSIPM
+740 GSTFTFSIPLK
-754 RFVDTKVPELQSKI
+754 FVDTKLPELQSKI
-768 DIHTLIKNRKNP
+768 DVRTLIKNRKNP

-802 YDVIFAEDGN
+802 YEVLFAEDGN
-812 KGIQMAIE
+812 KGLQMAIE

-835 DGWSILKE
+835 DGWSVLKE
-843 LKDEPQTKDIP
+843 LKADVRTKDIP
-854 VIMVS
+854 VILVT
-859 IVGDK
+859 IIGDK
-864 NLGYELGAFE
+864 NIGYELGAFE
-874 YFIKPISSEKL
+874 YFVKPISSEKL

-897 KPIQKIVV
+897 KPIQKIVI

-919 FSSDNIRIEYIRE
+919 FSSDDIRIEYIKE

-944 PDLIVIDIMMPK
+944 PDLIIIDLMMSK

-975 PIIISSAKDITGD
+975 PIIISTAKDLTED
-988 EKTSLN
+988 ERISLN
-994 NIVENIAVKSK
+994 NIVESIAVKSK
-1005 EHPLNIFKVVRNRI
+1005 EHPLDVLKVVRSRI
-1019 EMQQTDLANSQQKM
+1019 EMQQAELSDSLQ
-1033 INMTPVVNGKIKNGN
+1033 NMVNNVSAINGKKNGN
-1048 NDLAEK
+1048 NDLAEQNFK
-1054 QFSADVLIVDDDSDT
+1054 AEVLIVDDDADT

-1077 QACNCNTV
+1077 QGCNCNTV
-1085 LAKSGKECLS
+1085 LAKSGKECLAA
-1095 ILEQKT
+1095 LEQKT
-1101 FDLILLD
+1101 PDLILLD
-1108 IMMPEMDGFQTI
+1108 IMMPEMDGFQTL
-1120 KQIKLNKKW
+1120 KQLKLSKKW
-1129 SDIPVFAVTAKAMKD
+1129 SDIPVFAVTAKAMKS
-1144 DKDIVLKQGFSDY
+1144 DKDIVLKQGFTDY
-1157 IPKPVNPTIMSFK
+1157 IPKPVNPTIVSFK

-1179 TS
+1179 AS

>member
-13 IIVALILSA
+13 VIVALILGS

-29 VLYNV
+29 VMYNV

-40 RQLVSATNN
+40 RQLVSTTNN
-49 FIYALRSKT
+49 FVYVLRSII
-58 IEFED
+58 IECED
-63 EFLEFSSF
+63 EFLALSQNEV
-71 EIETILKTNN
+71 ETILQTNN
-81 LKSTNIDFILQ
+81 LRTNNIDFIVYYDNL
-92 LDSSSGNIIKM
+92 SGRIIDQ
-103 AVNKNVYLPDRA
+103 AINKNVYLPDRA

-122 NYNPYALVQ
+122 YYNPYSLVQ
-131 EVKRDNGESFY
+131 EIQNENGKSFY
-142 FGRVITSALLS
+142 YGKIITSTLLND
-153 ELSQKINSE
+153 LSKKINSE
-162 VAIVWNGTPSDLSNP
+162 VAIVWEGMPADLSNP

-183 LYLLTKANDYLKDK
+183 LYLLNKANHYLKDK
-197 NNFEIYSDGTEST
+197 NNFEIYSDGTESN
-210 DIIAAVFKPTLSF
+210 DIIASVYKPTLSF
-223 NNQSNLYFL
+223 NDQSKLYFL

-246 LRNIFIIVGIVGI
+246 LRNIFLIVGLVGI
-259 ALSLIFTFLFTD
+259 ALSLIFSFVFTD

-293 HRIHIKSK
+293 HRINIKSK

-317 LDKKEKAKNEYSEFI
+317 LVKKEKAKNEYSEFI

-353 NIGGFIIGGLH
+353 NIGGFIIGGLY
-364 TVDGDDINLIS
+364 TIDENEINLIS
-375 SYGFDLRAGKQ
+375 SYGFDLDAGKQ
-386 PEKFDLH
+386 RGEFALH
-393 KRVLKTRERLEL
+393 KRVLKTGERLEL
-405 FSDDYIP
+405 FSEESLP
-412 VVSSGLMEIKIK
+412 VVSSGLVEIKIK
-424 HLLLLPI
+424 YLLLLPI
-431 IYNNKI
+431 FYNNKI
-437 TAMLEL
+437 TALLEL
-443 GSINKPSEEV
+443 GSINKPSDEV

-494 NIQIKHQN
+494 NLQIKQQN

-511 LKEQAEE
+511 LKEQAQE

-530 RIKSQFLAS
+530 RVKSQFLAS

-559 EKANLEDKNRERLGV
+559 EKANLEDKNRERLEV

-615 VSASITPLVNKKGI
+615 VSASVTPLVNKKSI
-629 GFQVTRNIDTRM
+629 GFQVVRNIDTRM
-641 LFNTDRGKVTQVLI
+641 LINTDRGKVTQVLI

-669 VALRISADDD
+669 VMLRISTEDN
-679 LLNFEVIDTGIGI
+679 LLNFEVVDTGIGI
-692 SEDDKKLIFE
+692 SEEDKKLIFE

-713 KYSGTGLGL
+713 KYGGTGLGL

-733 GSISVSS
+733 GSISVNSRI
-740 QVNQGSTFTFSIPM
+740 NKGSTFTFSIPLK
-754 RFVDTKVPELQSKI
+754 FVDTMVPELQSKI
-768 DIHTLIKNRKNP
+768 DVRTLIKNRKNP

-802 YDVIFAEDGN
+802 YEVLFAEDGD
-812 KGIQMAIE
+812 KGLQMAIE

-835 DGWSILKE
+835 DGWSVLKE
-843 LKDEPQTKDIP
+843 LKGDVRTKDIP
-854 VIMVS
+854 VILVS
-859 IVGDK
+859 IIGDK
-864 NLGYELGAFE
+864 NIGYELGAFE

-897 KPIQKIVV
+897 KPIQKIVI

-919 FSSDNIRIEYIRE
+919 FSSDDIRIEFIKE

-944 PDLIVIDIMMPK
+944 PDLIIIDLMMSK
-956 IDGITL
+956 IDGLTL

-975 PIIISSAKDITGD
+975 PIIISTAKDLTEEERI
-988 EKTSLN
+988 SLN

-1005 EHPLNIFKVVRNRI
+1005 EHPLDVLKVVRSRI
-1019 EMQQTDLANSQQKM
+1019 EMQQTELADSLQ
-1033 INMTPVVNGKIKNGN
+1033 NMVNKASAINGKKYGN
-1048 NDLAEK
+1048 NDLAEQNFK
-1054 QFSADVLIVDDDSDT
+1054 AEVLIVDDDADT

-1077 QACNCNTV
+1077 QGCNCNTV
-1085 LAKSGKECLS
+1085 LAKSGKECLAA
-1095 ILEQKT
+1095 LEQKT
-1101 FDLILLD
+1101 PDLILLD
-1108 IMMPEMDGFQTI
+1108 IMMPEMDGFQTL
-1120 KQIKLNKKW
+1120 KQLKLNKKW
-1129 SDIPVFAVTAKAMKD
+1129 VDIPVFAVTAKAMKN
-1144 DKDIVLKQGFSDY
+1144 DKDIVLKQGFTDY
-1157 IPKPVNPTIMSFK
+1157 IPKPVNPTIVSFK

-1179 TS
+1179 AS

>member
-13 IIVALILSA
+13 VIVALILGSSA
-22 SVFAFYS
+22 FAFYS
-29 VLYNV
+29 VMYNV

-49 FIYALRSKT
+49 FIYVLRAKL
-58 IEFED
+58 IESED
-63 EFLEFSSF
+63 EFLALLPNEV
-71 EIETILKTNN
+71 ETILKTNN
-81 LKSTNIDFILQ
+81 LKANNLDFIVLYDNQ
-92 LDSSSGNIIKM
+92 SGQIINQ
-103 AVNKNVYLPDRA
+103 ATNNNVYLPDRA

-122 NYNPYALVQ
+122 YYNPYALVQ
-131 EVKRDNGESFY
+131 EAKGKKDKSFY
-142 FGRVITSALLS
+142 YGRIITPTLLN
-153 ELSQKINSE
+153 ELSKKINSE
-162 VAIVWNGTPSDLSNP
+162 VAIVWEGMPADLSNP

-183 LYLLTKANDYLKDK
+183 LYLLNKANEYLKDK
-197 NNFEIYSDGTEST
+197 NNFEIYSDGTESN
-210 DIIAAVFKPTLSF
+210 DIIASVYKPSLTT
-223 NNQSNLYFL
+223 NKQRNIYFL
-232 IFTSFGETGELRTT
+232 IFSSFRETGELRTT
-246 LRNIFIIVGIVGI
+246 LRNIFLLVGLAGIV
-259 ALSLIFTFLFTD
+259 LSLIFTFVFTD

-293 HRIHIKSK
+293 HRINIKSK

-332 TLINQNPTLR
+332 ALINQNPTLI
-342 EISDAALIKII
+342 EISDAALNKII
-353 NIGGFIIGGLH
+353 NIGGFIIGGLYA
-364 TVDGDDINLIS
+364 VDDDEISLIS
-375 SYGFDLRAGKQ
+375 SYGLDHNSSEHSGELT
-386 PEKFDLH
+386 LH
-393 KRVLKTRERLEL
+393 KRVLKNKEKLEL
-405 FSDDYIP
+405 FAEDYLP
-412 VVSSGLMEIKIK
+412 VVSSGLMGIKIK
-424 HLLLLPI
+424 YLLLLPI
-431 IYNNKI
+431 VYNNKI
-437 TAMLEL
+437 TALLEL

-453 IDYLDKIKDQ
+453 IEYLDKIKDQ

-494 NIQIKHQN
+494 NIHIKQQN
-502 DTLIKLHND
+502 DTLIQLHND

-530 RIKSQFLAS
+530 QIKSQFLAS

-559 EKANLEDKNRERLGV
+559 EKASLEDKNRERLEV

-606 VILDEVIEE
+606 VMLDEVIEE

-629 GFQVTRNIDTRM
+629 GFQVIRSIDTRM
-641 LFNTDRGKVTQVLI
+641 LINTDRGKVTQVLM

-669 VALRISADDD
+669 VTLRISAEDN

-692 SEDDKKLIFE
+692 SEQDKNLIFE
-702 EFRQADGSTTR
+702 EFRQADGSITR

-733 GSISVSS
+733 GSISVTSKI
-740 QVNQGSTFTFSIPM
+740 NEGSTFNFSIPLKY
-754 RFVDTKVPELQSKI
+754 VDTKVPELQSKI
-768 DIHTLIKNRKNP
+768 DIRTLIKNRKNP

-802 YDVIFAEDGN
+802 YEVLFAEDGD
-812 KGIQMAIE
+812 KGLQMAIE

-835 DGWSILKE
+835 DGWSVLKE
-843 LKDEPQTKDIP
+843 LKENALTKDIP

-859 IVGDK
+859 IIGDK
-864 NLGYELGAFE
+864 NIGYELGAFE

-919 FSSDNIRIEYIRE
+919 FASDDIRIEYIKE

-944 PDLIVIDIMMPK
+944 PDLIIIDLMMSK

-975 PIIISSAKDITGD
+975 PIIISTAKDLTED
-988 EKTSLN
+988 ERASLN
-994 NIVENIAVKSK
+994 NIVESIAVKSK
-1005 EHPLNIFKVVRNRI
+1005 EHPLDVLKVVRNRI
-1019 EMQQTDLANSQQKM
+1019 EMQQADLTDSLQNM
-1033 INMTPVVNGKIKNGN
+1033 INKVSANNNNKNSN
-1048 NDLAEK
+1048 NELADQNPNAEI
-1054 QFSADVLIVDDDSDT
+1054 LIVDDDADT

-1085 LAKSGKECLS
+1085 LAKSGKECLAA
-1095 ILEQKT
+1095 LEQKT
-1101 FDLILLD
+1101 PDLILLD

-1129 SDIPVFAVTAKAMKD
+1129 SDIPVFAVTAKAMKN
-1144 DKDIVLKQGFSDY
+1144 DKDIVLKQGFTDY
-1157 IPKPVNPTIMSFK
+1157 IPKPVNPTIVSFK

-1179 TS
+1179 AS